1 MISNACLIV
10 NRGAE
15 INVKIFLVA
24 SFLSPVIAWKLNR
37 NMVTIDV
44 IEFDQ
49 FVKSNQP
56 SVRVYQIN
64 NM

>member
-1 MISNACLIV
+1 MIRNACLIV
-10 NRGAE
+10 KKGDE

-44 IEFDQ
+44 IEFT
-49 FVKSNQP
+49 SL
-56 SVRVYQIN
+56 
-64 NM
+64 